1 MNKFNKILQKD
12 YKSPFSFDQESWMNG
27 FITGLNH
34 QSHSKDDNSNGK
46 NNDSETLINILFG
59 TQTGNSESV
68 AEDLSNFA
76 LSNGFKTQI
85 NALDDIEMDKLSSMK
100 NVAIITSTYGEGEM
114 PDNAQLFWN
123 ALSSNIAPKLNN
135 MNYSVLALGDT
146 GYEEFCHAGKL
157 LDTRLEQLG
166 GKRIIDRIDCDVDFE
181 DLAESWINSVVPKF
195 HPEKKLDSVK
205 KDKTD
210 DIVKSWS
217 RKNPYEAIITSNK
230 LLSGPKSNKEI
241 IHYEIDLGD
250 SGLKYEVGDSLS
262 IIPKNKQFL
271 VDEIIKRLQ
280 TSKDFIPSGH
290 ETNIENLLKF
300 KFEIFTPTK
309 RLIEYVEKIAEN
321 SKLSLILEKKDSKAL
336 ENFKWGMDVLDFMNL
351 NPKVA
356 FAVEDFLDLLKPLQ
370 HRTYSISSSIKKH
383 DNKVHLTISS
393 VRWNNEK
400 RDYNGVCSTY
410 LADDCNKEEK
420 IKIFF
425 TPNKTFRLPE
435 DKNKDIIMIGP
446 GTGIAPF
453 RAFLQEREVTNS
465 SGKNWLFFGDQTQE
479 NDFIYENELNDM
491 LNNKIL
497 TKLDLAF
504 SRDQKEKL
512 YVQHKIYENKKEFF
526 SWIKNGSIVYICGD
540 ANKMAKDVE
549 DIIIKIISEENN
561 CSLNDS
567 IEYLNKLK
575 KEKRY
580 LRDVY

>member
-1 MNKFNKILQKD
+1 MNKYNKILPKN
-12 YKSPFSFDQESWMNG
+12 YKTPFSFDQESWMEG
-27 FITGLNH
+27 FITGLKH
-34 QSHSKDDNSNGK
+34 QSNSINNNIK
-46 NNDSETLINILFG
+46 EKNDSETLINILFG

-85 NALDDIEMDKLSSMK
+85 NALDDIEMNNLSKMI

-123 ALSSNIAPKLNN
+123 ALSSNTAPQLNN

-166 GKRIIDRIDCDVDFE
+166 AKRIIKRIDCDVDFE
-181 DLAESWINSVVPKF
+181 DLAEKWINSVVPKF
-195 HPEKKLDSVK
+195 NPDKKLDAVN
-205 KDKTD
+205 KDKTES
-210 DIVKSWS
+210 IVKSWS
-217 RKNPYEAIITSNK
+217 RKNPYEAIISYNT

-241 IHYEIDLGD
+241 IHYEIDLGN

-262 IIPKNKQFL
+262 IIPRNKQLL
-271 VDEIIKRLQ
+271 VDQIIERLH

-290 ETNIENLLKF
+290 EIDIENLLKF
-300 KFEIFTPTK
+300 KFEILTPTK
-309 RLIEYVEKIAEN
+309 RLIEYVEKIAED
-321 SKLSLILEKKDSKAL
+321 SELSLILEKKDSKAL
-336 ENFKWGMDVLDFMNL
+336 DDFKWGMDVLDFMNL
-351 NPKVA
+351 NPKVD
-356 FAVEDFLDLLKPLQ
+356 FIVEKFLDLLKPLQ
-370 HRTYSISSSIKKH
+370 HRTYSISSSINKY

-393 VRWNNEK
+393 VRWKNKK

-410 LADDCNKEEK
+410 LADDYNEKEK

-425 TPNKTFRLPE
+425 TPNKSFRLPE
-435 DKNKDIIMIGP
+435 DKDKDIIMIGP

-453 RAFLQEREVTNS
+453 RAFLQEREVTKS
-465 SGKNWLFFGDQTQE
+465 SGKNWLFFGDQTRD
-479 NDFIYENELNDM
+479 NDFIYEDELKDM
-491 LNNKIL
+491 LNKNIL

-526 SWIKNGSIVYICGD
+526 SWIENGSIIYICGD
-540 ANKMAKDVE
+540 ATKMAKDVE
-549 DIIIKIISEENN
+549 DIILKIISEEKN
-561 CSLNDS
+561 CSFNDS
-567 IEYLNKLK
+567 IDYLNKLK

>member
-1 MNKFNKILQKD
+1 MNKYNKILPKN
-12 YKSPFSFDQESWMNG
+12 YKTPFSFDQESWMEG
-27 FITGLNH
+27 FITGLKY
-34 QSHSKDDNSNGK
+34 QSNSINNNIREK
-46 NNDSETLINILFG
+46 NDSETLINILFG

-85 NALDDIEMDKLSSMK
+85 NALDDIEMNILSKMK

-123 ALSSNIAPKLNN
+123 ALSSNTAPQLNN

-166 GKRIIDRIDCDVDFE
+166 AKRIIKRIDCDVDFE
-181 DLAESWINSVVPKF
+181 DLAEKWINTVVPKF
-195 HPEKKLDSVK
+195 NPDKNLDVVYKEK
-205 KDKTD
+205 TET
-210 DIVKSWS
+210 IVKSWS
-217 RKNPYEAIITSNK
+217 RKNPYEAIISYNT
-230 LLSGPKSNKEI
+230 LLSGPNSNKEI

-262 IIPKNKQFL
+262 IIPRNKQIL
-271 VDEIIKRLQ
+271 VDQIIERLH
-280 TSKDFIPSGH
+280 TSKDFIPSGQDID
-290 ETNIENLLKF
+290 IESLLKF
-300 KFEIFTPTK
+300 KFEILTPTK
-309 RLIEYVEKIAEN
+309 RLIEYVEKIAED
-321 SKLSLILEKKDSKAL
+321 SELSLILEKKDSKAL
-336 ENFKWGMDVLDFMNL
+336 DDFKWGMDVLDFMNL
-351 NPKVA
+351 NPKVD
-356 FAVEDFLDLLKPLQ
+356 FIVEKFLDLLKPLQ
-370 HRTYSISSSIKKH
+370 HRTYSISSSINKY

-393 VRWNNEK
+393 VRWKNKK

-410 LADDCNKEEK
+410 LADDCNEKEK

-425 TPNKTFRLPE
+425 TPNKSFRLPE
-435 DKNKDIIMIGP
+435 DKDKDIIMIGP

-465 SGKNWLFFGDQTQE
+465 SGKNWLFFGDQTRE
-479 NDFIYENELNDM
+479 NDFIYENELKDM
-491 LNNKIL
+491 FNKNIL

-526 SWIKNGSIVYICGD
+526 SWIENGSIIYICGD
-540 ANKMAKDVE
+540 ATKMAKDVE
-549 DIIIKIISEENN
+549 DIILKIISEENN

>member
-1 MNKFNKILQKD
+1 MNKYNKILPKN
-12 YKSPFSFDQESWMNG
+12 YKTPFSFDQESWMEG
-27 FITGLNH
+27 FITGLKH
-34 QSHSKDDNSNGK
+34 QSNSINNNIREK
-46 NNDSETLINILFG
+46 NDSETLINILFG

-85 NALDDIEMDKLSSMK
+85 NALDDIEMNNLSKMK

-123 ALSSNIAPKLNN
+123 ALSSNTAPQLNN

-166 GKRIIDRIDCDVDFE
+166 AKRIIKRIDCDVDFE
-181 DLAESWINSVVPKF
+181 DLAEKWINSVVPKF
-195 HPEKKLDSVK
+195 NPDKKLDVVN
-205 KDKTD
+205 KDKTES
-210 DIVKSWS
+210 IVKSWS
-217 RKNPYEAIITSNK
+217 RKNPYEAIISYNT
-230 LLSGPKSNKEI
+230 LLSGPNSNKEI

-262 IIPKNKQFL
+262 IIPRNKQLL
-271 VDEIIKRLQ
+271 VDQIIERLH

-290 ETNIENLLKF
+290 EIDIENLLKF
-300 KFEIFTPTK
+300 KFEILTPTK
-309 RLIEYVEKIAEN
+309 RLIEYVEKIAED
-321 SKLSLILEKKDSKAL
+321 SELSLILEKKDSKAL
-336 ENFKWGMDVLDFMNL
+336 DDFKWGMDVLDFMNL
-351 NPKVA
+351 NPKVD
-356 FAVEDFLDLLKPLQ
+356 FIVEKFLDLLKPLQ
-370 HRTYSISSSIKKH
+370 HRTYSISSSINKY

-393 VRWNNEK
+393 VRWKNKK

-410 LADDCNKEEK
+410 LADDCNENEK

-425 TPNKTFRLPE
+425 TPNKSFRLPE
-435 DKNKDIIMIGP
+435 DKDKDIIMIGP

-465 SGKNWLFFGDQTQE
+465 SGKNWLFFGDQTRE
-479 NDFIYENELNDM
+479 NDFIYENELKDM
-491 LNNKIL
+491 LNKNIL

-526 SWIKNGSIVYICGD
+526 SWIENGSIIYICGD
-540 ANKMAKDVE
+540 ATKMAKDVE
-549 DIIIKIISEENN
+549 DIILKIISEENN

>member
-1 MNKFNKILQKD
+1 MNKYNKILPKN
-12 YKSPFSFDQESWMNG
+12 YKTPFSFDQESWMEG
-27 FITGLNH
+27 FITGLKH
-34 QSHSKDDNSNGK
+34 QSNSINNNIK
-46 NNDSETLINILFG
+46 EKNDSETLINILFG

-85 NALDDIEMDKLSSMK
+85 NALDDIEMNNLSKMK

-123 ALSSNIAPKLNN
+123 ALSSNTAPQLNN

-166 GKRIIDRIDCDVDFE
+166 AKRIIKRIDCDVDFE
-181 DLAESWINSVVPKF
+181 DLAEKWINSVVPKF
-195 HPEKKLDSVK
+195 NPDKKLDVVN
-205 KDKTD
+205 KDKTES
-210 DIVKSWS
+210 IVKSWS
-217 RKNPYEAIITSNK
+217 RKNPYEAIISYNT
-230 LLSGPKSNKEI
+230 LLSGPNSNKEI

-262 IIPKNKQFL
+262 IIPRNKQLL
-271 VDEIIKRLQ
+271 VDQIIERLH

-290 ETNIENLLKF
+290 EIDIENLLKF
-300 KFEIFTPTK
+300 KFEILTPTK
-309 RLIEYVEKIAEN
+309 RLIEYVEKIAED
-321 SKLSLILEKKDSKAL
+321 SELSLILEKKDSKAL
-336 ENFKWGMDVLDFMNL
+336 DDFKWGMDVLDFMNL
-351 NPKVA
+351 NPKVD
-356 FAVEDFLDLLKPLQ
+356 FIVEKFLDLLKPLQ
-370 HRTYSISSSIKKH
+370 HRTYSISSSINKY

-393 VRWNNEK
+393 VRWKNKK

-410 LADDCNKEEK
+410 LADDCNENEK

-425 TPNKTFRLPE
+425 TPNKSFRLPE
-435 DKNKDIIMIGP
+435 DKDKDIIMIGP

-453 RAFLQEREVTNS
+453 RAFLQEREVTKS
-465 SGKNWLFFGDQTQE
+465 SGKNWLFFGDQTRD
-479 NDFIYENELNDM
+479 NDFIYEDELKDM
-491 LNNKIL
+491 LNKNIL

-526 SWIKNGSIVYICGD
+526 SWIENGSIIYICGD
-540 ANKMAKDVE
+540 ATKMAKDVE

-561 CSLNDS
+561 CSADDS
-567 IEYLNKLK
+567 VAYLNKLK

>member
-1 MNKFNKILQKD
+1 MNKYNKILPKN
-12 YKSPFSFDQESWMNG
+12 YKTPFSFDQESWMEG
-27 FITGLNH
+27 FITGLKH
-34 QSHSKDDNSNGK
+34 QSYSINNNIREK
-46 NNDSETLINILFG
+46 NDSETLINILFG

-85 NALDDIEMDKLSSMK
+85 NALDDIEMNNLSKMK

-123 ALSSNIAPKLNN
+123 ALSSNTAPQLNN

-166 GKRIIDRIDCDVDFE
+166 AKRIIKRIDCDVDFE
-181 DLAESWINSVVPKF
+181 DLAEKWINSVVPKF
-195 HPEKKLDSVK
+195 NPDKKLDVVN
-205 KDKTD
+205 KDKTES
-210 DIVKSWS
+210 IVKSWS
-217 RKNPYEAIITSNK
+217 RKNPYEAIISYNT
-230 LLSGPKSNKEI
+230 LLSGPNSNKEI

-262 IIPKNKQFL
+262 IIPRNKQLL
-271 VDEIIKRLQ
+271 VDQIIERLH

-290 ETNIENLLKF
+290 EIDIENLLKF
-300 KFEIFTPTK
+300 KFEILTPTK
-309 RLIEYVEKIAEN
+309 RLIEYVEKIAED
-321 SKLSLILEKKDSKAL
+321 SELSLILEKKDSKAL
-336 ENFKWGMDVLDFMNL
+336 DDFKWGMDVLDFMNL
-351 NPKVA
+351 NPKVD
-356 FAVEDFLDLLKPLQ
+356 FIVEKFLDLLKPLQ
-370 HRTYSISSSIKKH
+370 HRTYSISSSINKY

-393 VRWNNEK
+393 VRWKNKK

-410 LADDCNKEEK
+410 LADDYNEKDK

-425 TPNKTFRLPE
+425 TPNKSFRLPE
-435 DKNKDIIMIGP
+435 DKDKDIIMIGP

-465 SGKNWLFFGDQTQE
+465 SGKNWLFFGDQTRE
-479 NDFIYENELNDM
+479 NDFIYENELKDM
-491 LNNKIL
+491 LNKNIL

-526 SWIKNGSIVYICGD
+526 SWIENGSIIYICGD
-540 ANKMAKDVE
+540 ATKMAKDVE
-549 DIIIKIISEENN
+549 DIILKIISEENN

>member
-1 MNKFNKILQKD
+1 MNKYNKILPKN
-12 YKSPFSFDQESWMNG
+12 YKTPFSFDQESWMEG
-27 FITGLNH
+27 FITGLKH
-34 QSHSKDDNSNGK
+34 QSNSINNNIREK
-46 NNDSETLINILFG
+46 NDSETLINILFG

-85 NALDDIEMDKLSSMK
+85 NALDDIEMNNLSKMK

-123 ALSSNIAPKLNN
+123 ALSSNTAPQLNN

-166 GKRIIDRIDCDVDFE
+166 AKRIIKRIDCDVDFE
-181 DLAESWINSVVPKF
+181 DLAEKWINSVVPKF
-195 HPEKKLDSVK
+195 NPDKKLDVVN
-205 KDKTD
+205 KDKTET
-210 DIVKSWS
+210 IVKSWS
-217 RKNPYEAIITSNK
+217 RKNPYEAIISYNT
-230 LLSGPKSNKEI
+230 LLSGPNSNKEI

-262 IIPKNKQFL
+262 IIPRNKQLL
-271 VDEIIKRLQ
+271 VDQIIERLH

-290 ETNIENLLKF
+290 EIDIENLLKF
-300 KFEIFTPTK
+300 KFEILTPTK
-309 RLIEYVEKIAEN
+309 RLIEYVEKIAED
-321 SKLSLILEKKDSKAL
+321 SELSLILEKKDSKAL
-336 ENFKWGMDVLDFMNL
+336 DDFKWGMDVLDFMNL
-351 NPKVA
+351 NPKVD
-356 FAVEDFLDLLKPLQ
+356 FIVEKFLDLLKPLQ
-370 HRTYSISSSIKKH
+370 HRTYSISSSIKKY

-393 VRWNNEK
+393 VRWKNKK

-410 LADDCNKEEK
+410 LADDCNEKEK

-425 TPNKTFRLPE
+425 TPNKSFRLPE
-435 DKNKDIIMIGP
+435 DKDKDIIMIGP

-465 SGKNWLFFGDQTQE
+465 SGKNWLFFGDQTRE
-479 NDFIYENELNDM
+479 NDFIYENELKDM
-491 LNNKIL
+491 LNKNIL

-526 SWIKNGSIVYICGD
+526 SWIENGSLIYICGD
-540 ANKMAKDVE
+540 ATKMAKDVE
-549 DIIIKIISEENN
+549 DIILKIISEENN

>member
-1 MNKFNKILQKD
+1 MNKYNKILPKN
-12 YKSPFSFDQESWMNG
+12 YKTPFSFDQESWMEG
-27 FITGLNH
+27 FITGLKH
-34 QSHSKDDNSNGK
+34 QSNSINNNIK
-46 NNDSETLINILFG
+46 EKNDSETLINILFG

-85 NALDDIEMDKLSSMK
+85 NALDDIEMNNLSKMK

-123 ALSSNIAPKLNN
+123 ALSSNTAPQLNN

-166 GKRIIDRIDCDVDFE
+166 AKRIIKRIDCDVDFE
-181 DLAESWINSVVPKF
+181 DLAEKWINSVVPKF
-195 HPEKKLDSVK
+195 NPDKKLDVVN
-205 KDKTD
+205 KDKTES
-210 DIVKSWS
+210 IVKSWS
-217 RKNPYEAIITSNK
+217 RKNPYEAIISYNT
-230 LLSGPKSNKEI
+230 LLSGPNSNKEI

-262 IIPKNKQFL
+262 IIPRNKQLL
-271 VDEIIKRLQ
+271 VDQIIERLH

-290 ETNIENLLKF
+290 EIDIENLLKF
-300 KFEIFTPTK
+300 KFEILTPTK
-309 RLIEYVEKIAEN
+309 RLIEYVEKIAED
-321 SKLSLILEKKDSKAL
+321 SELSLILEKKDSKAL
-336 ENFKWGMDVLDFMNL
+336 DDFKWGMDVLDFMNL
-351 NPKVA
+351 NPKVD
-356 FAVEDFLDLLKPLQ
+356 FIVEKFLDLLKPLQ
-370 HRTYSISSSIKKH
+370 HRTYSISSSINKY

-393 VRWNNEK
+393 VRWKNKK

-410 LADDCNKEEK
+410 LADDCNENEK

-425 TPNKTFRLPE
+425 TPNKSFRLPE
-435 DKNKDIIMIGP
+435 DKDKDIIMIGP

-465 SGKNWLFFGDQTQE
+465 SGKNWLFFGDQTRD
-479 NDFIYENELNDM
+479 NDFIYEDELKDM
-491 LNNKIL
+491 LNKNIL

-526 SWIKNGSIVYICGD
+526 SWIENGSIIYICGD
-540 ANKMAKDVE
+540 ATKMAKDVE
-549 DIIIKIISEENN
+549 DIILKIISEEKN
-561 CSLNDS
+561 CSFNDS
-567 IEYLNKLK
+567 IDYLNKLK

>member
-1 MNKFNKILQKD
+1 MNKYNRFLPKN
-12 YKSPFSFDQESWMNG
+12 YKTPFSFDQESWMEG
-27 FITGLNH
+27 FITGLKH
-34 QSHSKDDNSNGK
+34 QSNSINNNIREK
-46 NNDSETLINILFG
+46 NDSETLINILFG

-85 NALDDIEMDKLSSMK
+85 NALDDIEMNNLSKMK

-123 ALSSNIAPKLNN
+123 ALSSNTAPQLNN

-166 GKRIIDRIDCDVDFE
+166 AKRIIKRIDCDVDFE
-181 DLAESWINSVVPKF
+181 DLAEKWINSVVPKF
-195 HPEKKLDSVK
+195 NPDKKLDVVN
-205 KDKTD
+205 KDKTES
-210 DIVKSWS
+210 IVKSWS
-217 RKNPYEAIITSNK
+217 RKNPYEAIISYNK
-230 LLSGPKSNKEI
+230 LLSGPNSNKEI
-241 IHYEIDLGD
+241 MHYEIDLGD

-262 IIPKNKQFL
+262 IIPRNKQLL
-271 VDEIIKRLQ
+271 VDQIIERLH

-290 ETNIENLLKF
+290 EIDIENLLKF
-300 KFEIFTPTK
+300 KFEILTPTK
-309 RLIEYVEKIAEN
+309 RLIEYIEKIAED

-336 ENFKWGMDVLDFMNL
+336 DDFKWGMDVLDFMNL
-351 NPKVA
+351 NPKVD
-356 FAVEDFLDLLKPLQ
+356 FIVEKFLDLLKPLQ
-370 HRTYSISSSIKKH
+370 HRTYSISSSINKY

-393 VRWNNEK
+393 VRWKNKK

-410 LADDCNKEEK
+410 LADDCNENEK

-425 TPNKTFRLPE
+425 TPNKSFRLPE
-435 DKNKDIIMIGP
+435 DKDKDIIMIGP

-465 SGKNWLFFGDQTQE
+465 SGKNWLFFGDQTRD
-479 NDFIYENELNDM
+479 NDFIYEDELKDM
-491 LNNKIL
+491 LNKNIL

-526 SWIKNGSIVYICGD
+526 SWIENGSIIYICGD
-540 ANKMAKDVE
+540 ATKMAKDVE
-549 DIIIKIISEENN
+549 DIILKIISEENN
-561 CSLNDS
+561 CSFNDS

>member
-1 MNKFNKILQKD
+1 MNKYNKILPKN
-12 YKSPFSFDQESWMNG
+12 YKTPFSFDQESWMEG
-27 FITGLNH
+27 FITGLKH
-34 QSHSKDDNSNGK
+34 QSNSINNNIREK
-46 NNDSETLINILFG
+46 NDSETLINILFG

-85 NALDDIEMDKLSSMK
+85 NALDDIEMNNLSKMK

-123 ALSSNIAPKLNN
+123 ALSSNTAPQLNN

-166 GKRIIDRIDCDVDFE
+166 AKRIIKRIDCDVDFE
-181 DLAESWINSVVPKF
+181 DLAEKWINSVVPKF
-195 HPEKKLDSVK
+195 NPDKKLDVVN
-205 KDKTD
+205 KDKTES
-210 DIVKSWS
+210 IVKSWS
-217 RKNPYEAIITSNK
+217 RKNPYEAIISYNT
-230 LLSGPKSNKEI
+230 LLSGPNSNKEI

-262 IIPKNKQFL
+262 IIPRNKQLL
-271 VDEIIKRLQ
+271 VDQIIERLH

-290 ETNIENLLKF
+290 EIDIENLLKF
-300 KFEIFTPTK
+300 KFEILTPTK
-309 RLIEYVEKIAEN
+309 RLIEYVEKIAED
-321 SKLSLILEKKDSKAL
+321 SELSLILEKKDSKAL
-336 ENFKWGMDVLDFMNL
+336 DDFKWGMDVLDFMNL
-351 NPKVA
+351 NPKVD
-356 FAVEDFLDLLKPLQ
+356 FIVEKFLDLLKPLQ
-370 HRTYSISSSIKKH
+370 HRTYSISSSINKY

-393 VRWNNEK
+393 VRWKNKK

-410 LADDCNKEEK
+410 LADDCNEKEK

-425 TPNKTFRLPE
+425 TPNKSFRLPE
-435 DKNKDIIMIGP
+435 DKDKDIIMIGP

-465 SGKNWLFFGDQTQE
+465 SGKNWLFFGDQTRE
-479 NDFIYENELNDM
+479 NDFLYENELKDM
-491 LNNKIL
+491 LNKKIL

-526 SWIKNGSIVYICGD
+526 SWIENGSIIYICGD
-540 ANKMAKDVE
+540 ATKMAKDVE
-549 DIIIKIISEENN
+549 DIILKIISEENN

>member
-1 MNKFNKILQKD
+1 MNKYNKILPKN
-12 YKSPFSFDQESWMNG
+12 YKTPFSFDQESWMEG
-27 FITGLNH
+27 FITGLKH
-34 QSHSKDDNSNGK
+34 QSNSINNNIREK
-46 NNDSETLINILFG
+46 NDSETLINILFG

-85 NALDDIEMDKLSSMK
+85 NALDDIEMNNLSKMK

-123 ALSSNIAPKLNN
+123 ALSSNTAPQLNN

-166 GKRIIDRIDCDVDFE
+166 AKRIIKRIDCDVDFE
-181 DLAESWINSVVPKF
+181 DLAEQWINSVVPKF
-195 HPEKKLDSVK
+195 NPDKKLDVVN
-205 KDKTD
+205 KDKTES
-210 DIVKSWS
+210 IVKSWS
-217 RKNPYEAIITSNK
+217 RKNPYEAIISYNT
-230 LLSGPKSNKEI
+230 LLSGPNSNKEI

-262 IIPKNKQFL
+262 IIPRNKQHL
-271 VDEIIKRLQ
+271 VDQIIERLH

-290 ETNIENLLKF
+290 EIDIENLLKF
-300 KFEIFTPTK
+300 KFEILTPTK
-309 RLIEYVEKIAEN
+309 RLIEYVEKIAED
-321 SKLSLILEKKDSKAL
+321 SELSVILEKKDSKAL
-336 ENFKWGMDVLDFMNL
+336 DHFKWGMDVLDFMNL
-351 NPKVA
+351 NPKVD
-356 FAVEDFLDLLKPLQ
+356 FIVEKFLDLLKPLQ
-370 HRTYSISSSIKKH
+370 HRTYSISSSINKY

-393 VRWNNEK
+393 VRWKNKK

-410 LADDCNKEEK
+410 LADDCNEKEK

-425 TPNKTFRLPE
+425 TPNKSFRLPE
-435 DKNKDIIMIGP
+435 DKDKDIIMIGP

-465 SGKNWLFFGDQTQE
+465 SGKNWLFFGDQTRE
-479 NDFIYENELNDM
+479 NDFIYENELKDM
-491 LNNKIL
+491 LNKNIL

-526 SWIKNGSIVYICGD
+526 SWIENGSIIYICGD
-540 ANKMAKDVE
+540 ATKMAKDVE
-549 DIIIKIISEENN
+549 DIILKIISEENN
-561 CSLNDS
+561 CSLNNS

>member
-1 MNKFNKILQKD
+1 MNKYNKILPKN
-12 YKSPFSFDQESWMNG
+12 YKTPFSFDQESWMEG
-27 FITGLNH
+27 FITGLKH
-34 QSHSKDDNSNGK
+34 QSTSINNNIREK
-46 NNDSETLINILFG
+46 NDSETLINILFG

-85 NALDDIEMDKLSSMK
+85 NALDDIEMNNLSKMK
-100 NVAIITSTYGEGEM
+100 NVAIITSTYGQGEM

-123 ALSSNIAPKLNN
+123 ALSSNTAPQLNN

-166 GKRIIDRIDCDVDFE
+166 AKRIIKRIDCDVDFE
-181 DLAESWINSVVPKF
+181 DLAEQWINSVVPKF
-195 HPEKKLDSVK
+195 NPDKKLDVVN
-205 KDKTD
+205 KDKTES
-210 DIVKSWS
+210 IVKSWS
-217 RKNPYEAIITSNK
+217 RKNPYEAIISYNT
-230 LLSGPKSNKEI
+230 LLSGPNSNKEI

-262 IIPKNKQFL
+262 IIPRNKQLL
-271 VDEIIKRLQ
+271 VDQIIERLH

-290 ETNIENLLKF
+290 EIDIENLLKF
-300 KFEIFTPTK
+300 KFEILTPTK
-309 RLIEYVEKIAEN
+309 RLIEYVEKIAEVGE
-321 SKLSLILEKKDSKAL
+321 LSLILEKKDSKAL
-336 ENFKWGMDVLDFMNL
+336 DDFKWGMDVLDFMNL
-351 NPKVA
+351 NPKVD
-356 FAVEDFLDLLKPLQ
+356 FIVEKFLDLLKPLQ
-370 HRTYSISSSIKKH
+370 HRTYSISSSINKY

-393 VRWNNEK
+393 VRWKNKK

-410 LADDCNKEEK
+410 LADDCNEKEK

-425 TPNKTFRLPE
+425 TPNKSFRLPE
-435 DKNKDIIMIGP
+435 DKDKDIIMIGP

-465 SGKNWLFFGDQTQE
+465 SGKNWLFFGDQTRE
-479 NDFIYENELNDM
+479 NDFIYENELKDM
-491 LNNKIL
+491 LNKNIL

-526 SWIKNGSIVYICGD
+526 SWIENGSIIYICGD
-540 ANKMAKDVE
+540 ATKMAKDVE
-549 DIIIKIISEENN
+549 DIILKIISEENN

>member
-1 MNKFNKILQKD
+1 MNKYNKILPKN
-12 YKSPFSFDQESWMNG
+12 YKTPFSFDQESWMEG
-27 FITGLNH
+27 FITGLKH
-34 QSHSKDDNSNGK
+34 QSNSINNNIREK
-46 NNDSETLINILFG
+46 NDSETLINILFG

-85 NALDDIEMDKLSSMK
+85 NALDDIEMNNLSKMK

-123 ALSSNIAPKLNN
+123 ALSSNTAPQLNN

-166 GKRIIDRIDCDVDFE
+166 AKRIIKRIDCDVDFE
-181 DLAESWINSVVPKF
+181 DLAEKWINSVVPKF
-195 HPEKKLDSVK
+195 NPEKKLDVVN
-205 KDKTD
+205 KDKTES
-210 DIVKSWS
+210 IVKSWS
-217 RKNPYEAIITSNK
+217 RKNPYEAIISYNT
-230 LLSGPKSNKEI
+230 LLSGPNSNKEI

-262 IIPKNKQFL
+262 IIPRNKQLL
-271 VDEIIKRLQ
+271 VDQIIERLH

-290 ETNIENLLKF
+290 EIDIENLLKF
-300 KFEIFTPTK
+300 KFEILTPTK
-309 RLIEYVEKIAEN
+309 RLIEYVEKIAED
-321 SKLSLILEKKDSKAL
+321 SELSLILEKKDSKAL
-336 ENFKWGMDVLDFMNL
+336 DDFKWGMDVLDFMNL
-351 NPKVA
+351 NPKVD
-356 FAVEDFLDLLKPLQ
+356 FIVEKFLDLLKPLQ
-370 HRTYSISSSIKKH
+370 HRTYSISSSINKY

-393 VRWNNEK
+393 VRWKNKK

-410 LADDCNKEEK
+410 LADDCNENEK

-425 TPNKTFRLPE
+425 TPNKSFRLPE
-435 DKNKDIIMIGP
+435 DKDKDIIMIGP

-465 SGKNWLFFGDQTQE
+465 SGKNWLFFGDQTRD
-479 NDFIYENELNDM
+479 NDFIYEDELKDM
-491 LNNKIL
+491 LNKNIL

-526 SWIKNGSIVYICGD
+526 SWIENGSIIYICGD
-540 ANKMAKDVE
+540 ATKMAKDVE
-549 DIIIKIISEENN
+549 DIILKIISEEKN
-561 CSLNDS
+561 CSFNDS
-567 IEYLNKLK
+567 IDYLNKLK

>member
-1 MNKFNKILQKD
+1 MNKYNKILPKN
-12 YKSPFSFDQESWMNG
+12 YKTPFSFDQESWMEG
-27 FITGLNH
+27 FITGLKH
-34 QSHSKDDNSNGK
+34 QSNSINNNIREK
-46 NNDSETLINILFG
+46 NDSETLINILFG

-85 NALDDIEMDKLSSMK
+85 NALDDIEMNNLSKMI

-123 ALSSNIAPKLNN
+123 ALSSNTAPQLNN

-166 GKRIIDRIDCDVDFE
+166 AKRIIKRIDCDVDFE
-181 DLAESWINSVVPKF
+181 DLAEKWINSVVQKF
-195 HPEKKLDSVK
+195 NPDKKIDAVN
-205 KDKTD
+205 KDKTES
-210 DIVKSWS
+210 IVKSWS
-217 RKNPYEAIITSNK
+217 RKNPYEAIISYNT
-230 LLSGPKSNKEI
+230 LLSGPNSNKEI

-262 IIPKNKQFL
+262 IIPRNKQLL
-271 VDEIIKRLQ
+271 VDQIIERLH

-290 ETNIENLLKF
+290 EIDIENLLKF
-300 KFEIFTPTK
+300 KFEILTPTK
-309 RLIEYVEKIAEN
+309 RLIEYVEKIAED
-321 SKLSLILEKKDSKAL
+321 SELSLILEKKDSKAL
-336 ENFKWGMDVLDFMNL
+336 DDFKWGMDVLDFMNL
-351 NPKVA
+351 NPKVD
-356 FAVEDFLDLLKPLQ
+356 FIVEKFLDLLKPLQ
-370 HRTYSISSSIKKH
+370 HRTYSISSSINKY

-393 VRWNNEK
+393 VRWKNKK

-410 LADDCNKEEK
+410 LADDCNENEK

-425 TPNKTFRLPE
+425 TPNKSFRLPE
-435 DKNKDIIMIGP
+435 DKDKDIIMIGP

-453 RAFLQEREVTNS
+453 RAFLQEREVTKS
-465 SGKNWLFFGDQTQE
+465 SGKNWLFFGDQTRD
-479 NDFIYENELNDM
+479 NDFIYEDELKDM
-491 LNNKIL
+491 LNKNIL

-526 SWIKNGSIVYICGD
+526 SWIENGSIIYICGD
-540 ANKMAKDVE
+540 ATKMAKDVE
-549 DIIIKIISEENN
+549 DIILKIISEEKN
-561 CSLNDS
+561 CSFNDS
-567 IEYLNKLK
+567 IDYLNKLK

>member
-1 MNKFNKILQKD
+1 MNKYNKILPKN
-12 YKSPFSFDQESWMNG
+12 YKTPFSFDQESWMEG
-27 FITGLNH
+27 FITGLKH
-34 QSHSKDDNSNGK
+34 QSNSINNNIREK
-46 NNDSETLINILFG
+46 NDSETLINILFG

-85 NALDDIEMDKLSSMK
+85 NALDDIEMNNLSKMK

-123 ALSSNIAPKLNN
+123 ALSSNTAPQLNN

-166 GKRIIDRIDCDVDFE
+166 AKRIIKRIDCDVDFE
-181 DLAESWINSVVPKF
+181 DLAEKWINSVVPKF
-195 HPEKKLDSVK
+195 NPDKKLDVVN
-205 KDKTD
+205 KDKTES
-210 DIVKSWS
+210 IVKSWS
-217 RKNPYEAIITSNK
+217 RKNPYEAIISYNK

-262 IIPKNKQFL
+262 IIPRNKQLL
-271 VDEIIKRLQ
+271 VDQIIERLH

-290 ETNIENLLKF
+290 EIDIENLLKF
-300 KFEIFTPTK
+300 KFEILTPTK
-309 RLIEYVEKIAEN
+309 RLIEYVEKIAED
-321 SKLSLILEKKDSKAL
+321 SELSLILEKKDSKAL
-336 ENFKWGMDVLDFMNL
+336 DDFKWGMDVLDFMNL
-351 NPKVA
+351 NPKVD
-356 FAVEDFLDLLKPLQ
+356 FIVEKFLDLLKPLQ
-370 HRTYSISSSIKKH
+370 HRTYSISSSINKF

-393 VRWNNEK
+393 VRWKNKK

-410 LADDCNKEEK
+410 LADDCNENEK

-425 TPNKTFRLPE
+425 TPNKSFRLPE
-435 DKNKDIIMIGP
+435 DKDKDIIMIGP

-453 RAFLQEREVTNS
+453 RAFLQEREVTKS
-465 SGKNWLFFGDQTQE
+465 SGKNWLFFGDQTRD
-479 NDFIYENELNDM
+479 NDFIYEDELKDM
-491 LNNKIL
+491 LNKNIL

-526 SWIKNGSIVYICGD
+526 SWIENDSIIYICGD
-540 ANKMAKDVE
+540 ATKMAKDVE
-549 DIIIKIISEENN
+549 DIILKIISEEKN
-561 CSLNDS
+561 CSFNDS
-567 IEYLNKLK
+567 IDYLNKLK

>member
-1 MNKFNKILQKD
+1 MNKYNKILPKN
-12 YKSPFSFDQESWMNG
+12 YKTPFSFDQESWMEG
-27 FITGLNH
+27 FITGLKH
-34 QSHSKDDNSNGK
+34 QSNSINNNIREK
-46 NNDSETLINILFG
+46 NDSETLINILFG

-85 NALDDIEMDKLSSMK
+85 NALDDIEMNNLSKMK

-123 ALSSNIAPKLNN
+123 ALSSNTAPQLNN

-166 GKRIIDRIDCDVDFE
+166 AKRIIKRIDCDVDFE
-181 DLAESWINSVVPKF
+181 DLAEQWINSVVPKF
-195 HPEKKLDSVK
+195 NPDKKLDVVN
-205 KDKTD
+205 KDKTES
-210 DIVKSWS
+210 IVKSWS
-217 RKNPYEAIITSNK
+217 RKNPYEAIISYNK
-230 LLSGPKSNKEI
+230 LLSGPNSNKEI
-241 IHYEIDLGD
+241 MHYEIDLGD

-262 IIPKNKQFL
+262 IIPRNKQLL
-271 VDEIIKRLQ
+271 VDQIIERLH

-290 ETNIENLLKF
+290 EIDIENLLKF
-300 KFEIFTPTK
+300 KFEILTPTK
-309 RLIEYVEKIAEN
+309 RLIEYIEKIAED

-336 ENFKWGMDVLDFMNL
+336 DDFKWGMDVLDFMNL
-351 NPKVA
+351 NPKVDII
-356 FAVEDFLDLLKPLQ
+356 VEKFLDLLKPLQ
-370 HRTYSISSSIKKH
+370 HRTYSISSSINKY

-393 VRWNNEK
+393 VRWKNKK

-410 LADDCNKEEK
+410 LADDCNEKEK

-425 TPNKTFRLPE
+425 TPNKSFRLPE
-435 DKNKDIIMIGP
+435 DKDKDIIMIGP

-465 SGKNWLFFGDQTQE
+465 SGKNWLFFGDQTRE
-479 NDFIYENELNDM
+479 NDFIYENELKDM
-491 LNNKIL
+491 LNKNIL

-526 SWIKNGSIVYICGD
+526 SWIENGSLIYICGD
-540 ANKMAKDVE
+540 ATKMAKDVE
-549 DIIIKIISEENN
+549 DIILKIISEENN

>member
-1 MNKFNKILQKD
+1 MNKYNKILPKN
-12 YKSPFSFDQESWMNG
+12 YKTPFSFDQESWMEG
-27 FITGLNH
+27 FITGLKH
-34 QSHSKDDNSNGK
+34 QSNSINNNIK
-46 NNDSETLINILFG
+46 EKNDSETLINILFG

-85 NALDDIEMDKLSSMK
+85 NALDDIEMNNLSKMK

-123 ALSSNIAPKLNN
+123 ALSSNTAPQLNN

-166 GKRIIDRIDCDVDFE
+166 AKRIIKRIDCDVDFE
-181 DLAESWINSVVPKF
+181 DLAEKWINSVVPKF
-195 HPEKKLDSVK
+195 NPEKKLDVVN
-205 KDKTD
+205 KDKTES
-210 DIVKSWS
+210 IVKSWS
-217 RKNPYEAIITSNK
+217 RKNPYEAIISYNT

-262 IIPKNKQFL
+262 IIPRNKQLL
-271 VDEIIKRLQ
+271 VDQIIERLH

-290 ETNIENLLKF
+290 EIDIENLLKF
-300 KFEIFTPTK
+300 KFEILTPTK
-309 RLIEYVEKIAEN
+309 RLIEYVEKIAED
-321 SKLSLILEKKDSKAL
+321 SELSLILEKKDSKAL
-336 ENFKWGMDVLDFMNL
+336 DDFKWGMDVLDFMNL
-351 NPKVA
+351 NPKVDII
-356 FAVEDFLDLLKPLQ
+356 VEKFLDLLKPLQ
-370 HRTYSISSSIKKH
+370 HRTYSISSSINKY

-393 VRWNNEK
+393 VRWKNKK

-410 LADDCNKEEK
+410 LADDCNENEK

-425 TPNKTFRLPE
+425 TPNKSFRLPE
-435 DKNKDIIMIGP
+435 DKDKDIIMIGP

-453 RAFLQEREVTNS
+453 RAFLQEREVTKS
-465 SGKNWLFFGDQTQE
+465 SGKNWLFFGDQTRD
-479 NDFIYENELNDM
+479 NDFIYEDELKDM
-491 LNNKIL
+491 LNKNIL

-526 SWIKNGSIVYICGD
+526 SWIENGSIIYICGD
-540 ANKMAKDVE
+540 ATKMAKDVE
-549 DIIIKIISEENN
+549 DIILKIISEEKN
-561 CSLNDS
+561 CSFNDS
-567 IEYLNKLK
+567 IDYLNKLK

>member
-1 MNKFNKILQKD
+1 MNKYNKILPKN
-12 YKSPFSFDQESWMNG
+12 YKTPFSFDQESWMEG
-27 FITGLNH
+27 FITGLKH
-34 QSHSKDDNSNGK
+34 QSNSINNNIK
-46 NNDSETLINILFG
+46 EKNDSETLINILFG

-85 NALDDIEMDKLSSMK
+85 NALDDIEMNNLSKMK

-123 ALSSNIAPKLNN
+123 ALSSNTAPQLNN

-166 GKRIIDRIDCDVDFE
+166 AKRIIKRIDCDVDFE
-181 DLAESWINSVVPKF
+181 DLAEKWINSVVPKF
-195 HPEKKLDSVK
+195 NPEKKLDVVN
-205 KDKTD
+205 KDKTES
-210 DIVKSWS
+210 IVKSWS
-217 RKNPYEAIITSNK
+217 RKNPYEAIISYNT
-230 LLSGPKSNKEI
+230 LLSGPNSNKEI

-262 IIPKNKQFL
+262 IIPRNKQLL
-271 VDEIIKRLQ
+271 VDQIIERLH

-290 ETNIENLLKF
+290 EIDIENLLKF
-300 KFEIFTPTK
+300 KFEILTPTK
-309 RLIEYVEKIAEN
+309 RLIEYVEKIAED
-321 SKLSLILEKKDSKAL
+321 SELSLILEKKDSKAL
-336 ENFKWGMDVLDFMNL
+336 DDFKWGMDVLDFMNL
-351 NPKVA
+351 NPKVD
-356 FAVEDFLDLLKPLQ
+356 FIVEKFLDLLKPLQ
-370 HRTYSISSSIKKH
+370 HRTYSISSSINKY

-393 VRWNNEK
+393 VRWKNKK

-410 LADDCNKEEK
+410 LADDCNENEK

-425 TPNKTFRLPE
+425 TPNKSFRLPE
-435 DKNKDIIMIGP
+435 DKDKDIIMIGP

-453 RAFLQEREVTNS
+453 RAFLQEREVTKS
-465 SGKNWLFFGDQTQE
+465 SGKNWLFFGDQTRD
-479 NDFIYENELNDM
+479 NDFIYEDELKDM
-491 LNNKIL
+491 LNKNIL

-526 SWIKNGSIVYICGD
+526 SWIENGSIIYICGD
-540 ANKMAKDVE
+540 ATKMAKDVE
-549 DIIIKIISEENN
+549 DIILKIISEEKN
-561 CSLNDS
+561 CSFNDS
-567 IEYLNKLK
+567 IDYLNKLK

>member
-1 MNKFNKILQKD
+1 MNKYNKILPKN
-12 YKSPFSFDQESWMNG
+12 YKTPFSFDQESWMEG
-27 FITGLNH
+27 FITGLKH
-34 QSHSKDDNSNGK
+34 QSNSINNNIREK
-46 NNDSETLINILFG
+46 NDSETLINILFG

-85 NALDDIEMDKLSSMK
+85 NALDDIEMNNLSKMK

-123 ALSSNIAPKLNN
+123 ALSSNTAPQLNN

-166 GKRIIDRIDCDVDFE
+166 AKRIIKRIDCDVDFE
-181 DLAESWINSVVPKF
+181 DLAEKWINSVVPKF
-195 HPEKKLDSVK
+195 NPDKKLDVVN
-205 KDKTD
+205 KDKTES
-210 DIVKSWS
+210 IVKSWS
-217 RKNPYEAIITSNK
+217 RKNPYEAIISYNT
-230 LLSGPKSNKEI
+230 LLSGPNSNKEI

-262 IIPKNKQFL
+262 IIPRNKQLL
-271 VDEIIKRLQ
+271 VDQIIERLH

-290 ETNIENLLKF
+290 EIDIENLLKF
-300 KFEIFTPTK
+300 KFEILTPTK
-309 RLIEYVEKIAEN
+309 RLIEYVEKIAED
-321 SKLSLILEKKDSKAL
+321 SELSLILEKKDSKAL
-336 ENFKWGMDVLDFMNL
+336 DDFKWGMDVLDFMNL
-351 NPKVA
+351 NPK
-356 FAVEDFLDLLKPLQ
+356 FDFIVENFLDLLKPLQ
-370 HRTYSISSSIKKH
+370 HRTYSISSSINKY

-393 VRWNNEK
+393 VRWKNKK

-410 LADDCNKEEK
+410 LADDCNEKEK

-425 TPNKTFRLPE
+425 TPNKSFRLPE
-435 DKNKDIIMIGP
+435 DKDKDIIMIGP

-465 SGKNWLFFGDQTQE
+465 SGKNWLFFGDQTRD
-479 NDFIYENELNDM
+479 NDFIYEDELKDM
-491 LNNKIL
+491 LNKNIL

-526 SWIKNGSIVYICGD
+526 SWIENDSIIYICGD
-540 ANKMAKDVE
+540 ATKMAKDVE
-549 DIIIKIISEENN
+549 DIILKIISEEKN
-561 CSLNDS
+561 CSFNDS
-567 IEYLNKLK
+567 IDYLNKLK

>member
-1 MNKFNKILQKD
+1 MNKYNKILPKN
-12 YKSPFSFDQESWMNG
+12 YKTPFSFDQESWMEG
-27 FITGLNH
+27 FITGLKH
-34 QSHSKDDNSNGK
+34 QSNSINNNIREK
-46 NNDSETLINILFG
+46 NDSETLINILFG

-85 NALDDIEMDKLSSMK
+85 NALDDIEMNNLSKMK

-123 ALSSNIAPKLNN
+123 ALSSNTAPQLNN

-166 GKRIIDRIDCDVDFE
+166 AKRIIKRIDCDVDFE
-181 DLAESWINSVVPKF
+181 DLAEKWINSVVPKF
-195 HPEKKLDSVK
+195 NPDKKLDVVN
-205 KDKTD
+205 KDKTES
-210 DIVKSWS
+210 IVKSWS
-217 RKNPYEAIITSNK
+217 RKNPYEAIISYNT
-230 LLSGPKSNKEI
+230 LLSGPNSNKEI

-262 IIPKNKQFL
+262 IIPRNKQLL
-271 VDEIIKRLQ
+271 VDQIIERLH

-290 ETNIENLLKF
+290 EIDIENLLKF
-300 KFEIFTPTK
+300 KFEILTPTK
-309 RLIEYVEKIAEN
+309 RLIEYVEKIAED
-321 SKLSLILEKKDSKAL
+321 SELSLILEKKDSKAL
-336 ENFKWGMDVLDFMNL
+336 DDFKWGMDVLDFMNL
-351 NPKVA
+351 NPKVD
-356 FAVEDFLDLLKPLQ
+356 FIVEKFLDLLKPLQ
-370 HRTYSISSSIKKH
+370 HRTYSISSSINKY

-393 VRWNNEK
+393 VRWKNKK

-410 LADDCNKEEK
+410 LADDCNENEK

-425 TPNKTFRLPE
+425 TPNKSFRLPE
-435 DKNKDIIMIGP
+435 DKDKDIIMIGP

-465 SGKNWLFFGDQTQE
+465 SGKNWLFFGDQTRE
-479 NDFIYENELNDM
+479 NDFIYEDELKDM
-491 LNNKIL
+491 LNKNIL

-526 SWIKNGSIVYICGD
+526 SWIENGSIIYICGD
-540 ANKMAKDVE
+540 ATKMAKDVE
-549 DIIIKIISEENN
+549 DIILKIISEEKN
-561 CSLNDS
+561 CSFNDS
-567 IEYLNKLK
+567 IDYLNKLK

>member
-1 MNKFNKILQKD
+1 MNKYNKILPKN
-12 YKSPFSFDQESWMNG
+12 YKTPFSFDQESWMEG
-27 FITGLNH
+27 FITGLKH
-34 QSHSKDDNSNGK
+34 QSNSINNNIREK
-46 NNDSETLINILFG
+46 NDSETLINILFG

-85 NALDDIEMDKLSSMK
+85 NALDDIEMNNLSKMK

-123 ALSSNIAPKLNN
+123 ALSSNTAPQLNN

-166 GKRIIDRIDCDVDFE
+166 AKRIIKRIDCDVDFE
-181 DLAESWINSVVPKF
+181 DLAEKWINSVVPKF
-195 HPEKKLDSVK
+195 NPDKKLDAVN
-205 KDKTD
+205 KDKTES
-210 DIVKSWS
+210 IVKSWS
-217 RKNPYEAIITSNK
+217 RKNPYEAIISYNT
-230 LLSGPKSNKEI
+230 LLSGPNSNKEI

-262 IIPKNKQFL
+262 IIPRNKQIL
-271 VDEIIKRLQ
+271 VDQIIERLH
-280 TSKDFIPSGH
+280 TSKDFIPSGQ
-290 ETNIENLLKF
+290 EIDIESLLKF
-300 KFEIFTPTK
+300 KFEILTPTK
-309 RLIEYVEKIAEN
+309 RLIEYVEKIAED
-321 SKLSLILEKKDSKAL
+321 SELSLILEKKDSKAL
-336 ENFKWGMDVLDFMNL
+336 DDFKWGMDVLDFMNL
-351 NPKVA
+351 NPKVD
-356 FAVEDFLDLLKPLQ
+356 FIVEKFLDLLKPLQ
-370 HRTYSISSSIKKH
+370 HRTYSISSSINKY

-393 VRWNNEK
+393 VRWKNKK

-410 LADDCNKEEK
+410 LADDCNEKEK

-425 TPNKTFRLPE
+425 TPNKSFRLPE
-435 DKNKDIIMIGP
+435 DKDKDIIMIGP

-465 SGKNWLFFGDQTQE
+465 SGKNWLFFGDQTRK
-479 NDFIYENELNDM
+479 NDFIYENELKDM
-491 LNNKIL
+491 LDKNIL

-504 SRDQKEKL
+504 SRDQEEKL

-526 SWIKNGSIVYICGD
+526 SWIENGSIIYICGD
-540 ANKMAKDVE
+540 ATKMAKDVE
-549 DIIIKIISEENN
+549 DIILKIISEENN

>member
-1 MNKFNKILQKD
+1 MNKYNKILPKN
-12 YKSPFSFDQESWMNG
+12 YKTPFSFDQESWMEG
-27 FITGLNH
+27 FITGLKH
-34 QSHSKDDNSNGK
+34 QSNSINNNIK
-46 NNDSETLINILFG
+46 EKNDSETLINILFG

-85 NALDDIEMDKLSSMK
+85 NALDDIEMNNLSKMI

-123 ALSSNIAPKLNN
+123 ALSSNTAPQLNN

-166 GKRIIDRIDCDVDFE
+166 AKRIIKRIDCDVDFE
-181 DLAESWINSVVPKF
+181 DLAEKWINSVVQKF
-195 HPEKKLDSVK
+195 NPDKKIDAVN
-205 KDKTD
+205 KDKTES
-210 DIVKSWS
+210 IVKSWS
-217 RKNPYEAIITSNK
+217 RKNPYEAIISYNT
-230 LLSGPKSNKEI
+230 LLSGPNSNKEI

-262 IIPKNKQFL
+262 IIPRNKQLL
-271 VDEIIKRLQ
+271 VDQIIERLH

-290 ETNIENLLKF
+290 EIDIENLLKF
-300 KFEIFTPTK
+300 KFEILTPTK
-309 RLIEYVEKIAEN
+309 RLIEYVEKIAED
-321 SKLSLILEKKDSKAL
+321 SELSLILEKKDTKAL
-336 ENFKWGMDVLDFMNL
+336 DDFKWGMDVLDFMNL
-351 NPKVA
+351 NPKVD
-356 FAVEDFLDLLKPLQ
+356 FIVEKFLDLLKPLQ
-370 HRTYSISSSIKKH
+370 HRTYSISSSINKY

-393 VRWNNEK
+393 VRWKNKK

-410 LADDCNKEEK
+410 LADDCNENEK

-425 TPNKTFRLPE
+425 TPNKSFRLPE
-435 DKNKDIIMIGP
+435 DKDKDIIMIGP

-453 RAFLQEREVTNS
+453 RAFLQEREVTKS
-465 SGKNWLFFGDQTQE
+465 SGKNWLFFGDQTRD
-479 NDFIYENELNDM
+479 NDFIYEDELKDM
-491 LNNKIL
+491 LNKNIL

-526 SWIKNGSIVYICGD
+526 SWIENGSIIYICGD
-540 ANKMAKDVE
+540 ATKMAKDVE
-549 DIIIKIISEENN
+549 DIILKIISEEKN
-561 CSLNDS
+561 CSFNDS
-567 IEYLNKLK
+567 IDYLNKLK

>member
-1 MNKFNKILQKD
+1 MNKYNKILPKN
-12 YKSPFSFDQESWMNG
+12 YKTPFSFDQESWMEG
-27 FITGLNH
+27 FITGLKH
-34 QSHSKDDNSNGK
+34 QSNSINNNIREK
-46 NNDSETLINILFG
+46 NDSETLINILFG

-85 NALDDIEMDKLSSMK
+85 NALDDIEMNNLSKMK

-123 ALSSNIAPKLNN
+123 ALSSNTAPQLNN

-166 GKRIIDRIDCDVDFE
+166 AKRITKRIDCDVDFE
-181 DLAESWINSVVPKF
+181 DLAEKWINSVVPKF
-195 HPEKKLDSVK
+195 NPDKKLDVVN
-205 KDKTD
+205 KDKTES
-210 DIVKSWS
+210 IVKSWS
-217 RKNPYEAIITSNK
+217 RKNPYEAIISYNT
-230 LLSGPKSNKEI
+230 LLSGPNSNKEI

-262 IIPKNKQFL
+262 IIPRNKQLL
-271 VDEIIKRLQ
+271 VDQIIERLH

-290 ETNIENLLKF
+290 EIDIENLLKF
-300 KFEIFTPTK
+300 KFEILTPTK
-309 RLIEYVEKIAEN
+309 RLIEYVEKIAED
-321 SKLSLILEKKDSKAL
+321 SELSLILEKKDSKAL
-336 ENFKWGMDVLDFMNL
+336 DDFKWGMDVLDFMNL
-351 NPKVA
+351 NPKVD
-356 FAVEDFLDLLKPLQ
+356 FIVEKFLDLLKPLQ
-370 HRTYSISSSIKKH
+370 HRTYSISSSINKY

-393 VRWNNEK
+393 VRWKNKK

-410 LADDCNKEEK
+410 LADDCNEKEK

-425 TPNKTFRLPE
+425 TPNKSFRLPE
-435 DKNKDIIMIGP
+435 DKDKDIIMIGP

-465 SGKNWLFFGDQTQE
+465 SGKNWLFFGDQTRE
-479 NDFIYENELNDM
+479 NDFIYENELKDM
-491 LNNKIL
+491 LNKNIL

-526 SWIKNGSIVYICGD
+526 SWIENGSIIYICGD
-540 ANKMAKDVE
+540 ATKMAKDVE
-549 DIIIKIISEENN
+549 DIILKIISEENN
-561 CSLNDS
+561 CSHNNS

>member
-1 MNKFNKILQKD
+1 MNKYNKILPKN
-12 YKSPFSFDQESWMNG
+12 YKTPFSFDQESWMEG
-27 FITGLNH
+27 FITGLKH
-34 QSHSKDDNSNGK
+34 QSNSINNNIREK
-46 NNDSETLINILFG
+46 NDSETLINILFG

-85 NALDDIEMDKLSSMK
+85 NALDDIEMNNLSKMK

-123 ALSSNIAPKLNN
+123 ALSSKTAPQLNN

-166 GKRIIDRIDCDVDFE
+166 AKRITKRIDCDVDFE
-181 DLAESWINSVVPKF
+181 DLAEKWINSVVPKF
-195 HPEKKLDSVK
+195 NPDKKLDVVN
-205 KDKTD
+205 KDKTES
-210 DIVKSWS
+210 IVKSWS
-217 RKNPYEAIITSNK
+217 RKNPYEAIISYNT
-230 LLSGPKSNKEI
+230 LLSGPNSNKEI

-262 IIPKNKQFL
+262 IIPRNKQHL
-271 VDEIIKRLQ
+271 VDQIIERLH

-290 ETNIENLLKF
+290 EIDIENLLKF
-300 KFEIFTPTK
+300 KFEILTPTK
-309 RLIEYVEKIAEN
+309 RLIEYVEKIAED
-321 SKLSLILEKKDSKAL
+321 SELSLILEKKDSKAL
-336 ENFKWGMDVLDFMNL
+336 DDFKWGMDVLDFMNL
-351 NPKVA
+351 NPKVD
-356 FAVEDFLDLLKPLQ
+356 FIVEKFLDLLKPLQ
-370 HRTYSISSSIKKH
+370 HRTYSISSSINKY

-393 VRWNNEK
+393 VRWKNKK

-410 LADDCNKEEK
+410 LADDYNEKEK

-425 TPNKTFRLPE
+425 TPNKSFRLPE
-435 DKNKDIIMIGP
+435 DKDKDIIMIGP

-465 SGKNWLFFGDQTQE
+465 SGKNWLFFGDQTRE
-479 NDFIYENELNDM
+479 NDFIYENELKDM
-491 LNNKIL
+491 LNKNIL

-526 SWIKNGSIVYICGD
+526 SWIENGSIIYICGD
-540 ANKMAKDVE
+540 ATKMAKDVE
-549 DIIIKIISEENN
+549 DIILKIISEENN
-561 CSLNDS
+561 CSLNNS

>member
-1 MNKFNKILQKD
+1 MNKYNKILPKN
-12 YKSPFSFDQESWMNG
+12 YKTPFSFDQESWMEG
-27 FITGLNH
+27 FITGLKH
-34 QSHSKDDNSNGK
+34 QSNSINNNIREK
-46 NNDSETLINILFG
+46 NDSETLINILFG

-85 NALDDIEMDKLSSMK
+85 NALDDIEMNNLSKMK

-123 ALSSNIAPKLNN
+123 ALSSNTAPQLNN

-166 GKRIIDRIDCDVDFE
+166 AKRIIKRIDCDVDFE
-181 DLAESWINSVVPKF
+181 DLAEQWINSLVSKF
-195 HPEKKLDSVK
+195 NPDKKLDVVN
-205 KDKTD
+205 KDKTES
-210 DIVKSWS
+210 IVKSWS
-217 RKNPYEAIITSNK
+217 RKNPYEAIISYNT
-230 LLSGPKSNKEI
+230 LLSGPNSNKEI

-262 IIPKNKQFL
+262 IIPRNKQLL
-271 VDEIIKRLQ
+271 VDQIIERLH

-290 ETNIENLLKF
+290 EIDIENLLKF
-300 KFEIFTPTK
+300 KFEILTPTK
-309 RLIEYVEKIAEN
+309 RLIEYVEKIAEH
-321 SKLSLILEKKDSKAL
+321 SELSLILEKKDSKAL
-336 ENFKWGMDVLDFMNL
+336 DDFKWGMDVLDFMNL
-351 NPKVA
+351 NPKVD
-356 FAVEDFLDLLKPLQ
+356 FIVEKFLDLLKPLQ
-370 HRTYSISSSIKKH
+370 HRTYSISSSINKY

-393 VRWNNEK
+393 VRWKNKK

-410 LADDCNKEEK
+410 LADDCNEKEK

-425 TPNKTFRLPE
+425 TPNKSFRLPE
-435 DKNKDIIMIGP
+435 DKDKDIIMIGP

-465 SGKNWLFFGDQTQE
+465 SGKNWLFFGDQTRE
-479 NDFIYENELNDM
+479 NDFIYENELKDM
-491 LNNKIL
+491 LNKNIL

-526 SWIKNGSIVYICGD
+526 SWIENGSIIYICGD
-540 ANKMAKDVE
+540 ATKMAKDVE
-549 DIIIKIISEENN
+549 DIILKIISEENN

>member
-1 MNKFNKILQKD
+1 MNKYNKILPKN
-12 YKSPFSFDQESWMNG
+12 YKTPFSFDQESWMEG
-27 FITGLNH
+27 FITGLKH
-34 QSHSKDDNSNGK
+34 QSNSINNNIREK
-46 NNDSETLINILFG
+46 NDSETLINILFG

-85 NALDDIEMDKLSSMK
+85 NALDDIEMNNLSKMK

-123 ALSSNIAPKLNN
+123 ALSSNTAPQLNN

-166 GKRIIDRIDCDVDFE
+166 AKRIIKRIDCDVDFE
-181 DLAESWINSVVPKF
+181 DLAEKWINSVVPKF
-195 HPEKKLDSVK
+195 NPDKKLDVVN
-205 KDKTD
+205 KDKTES
-210 DIVKSWS
+210 IVKSWS
-217 RKNPYEAIITSNK
+217 RKNPYEAIISYNT
-230 LLSGPKSNKEI
+230 LLSGPNSNKEI

-262 IIPKNKQFL
+262 IIPRNKQLL
-271 VDEIIKRLQ
+271 VDQIIERLH

-290 ETNIENLLKF
+290 EIDIENLLKF
-300 KFEIFTPTK
+300 KFEILTPTK
-309 RLIEYVEKIAEN
+309 RLIEYVEKIAED
-321 SKLSLILEKKDSKAL
+321 SELSLILEKKDSKAL
-336 ENFKWGMDVLDFMNL
+336 DDFKWGMDVLDFMNL
-351 NPKVA
+351 NPKVD
-356 FAVEDFLDLLKPLQ
+356 FIVEKFLDLLKPLQ
-370 HRTYSISSSIKKH
+370 HRTYSISSSINKF

-393 VRWNNEK
+393 VRWKNKK

-410 LADDCNKEEK
+410 LADDCNENEK

-425 TPNKTFRLPE
+425 TPNKSFRLPE
-435 DKNKDIIMIGP
+435 DKGKDIIMIGP

-453 RAFLQEREVTNS
+453 RAFLQEREVTKS
-465 SGKNWLFFGDQTQE
+465 SGKNWLFFGDQTRD
-479 NDFIYENELNDM
+479 NDFIYEDELKDM
-491 LNNKIL
+491 LNKNIL

-526 SWIKNGSIVYICGD
+526 SWIENGSIIYICGD
-540 ANKMAKDVE
+540 ATKMAKDVE
-549 DIIIKIISEENN
+549 DIILKIISEEKN
-561 CSLNDS
+561 CSFNDS
-567 IEYLNKLK
+567 IDYLNKLK

>member
-1 MNKFNKILQKD
+1 MNKYNKILPKN
-12 YKSPFSFDQESWMNG
+12 YKIPFSFDQESWMEG
-27 FITGLNH
+27 FITGLKH
-34 QSHSKDDNSNGK
+34 QSNSINNNIREK
-46 NNDSETLINILFG
+46 NDSETLINILFG

-85 NALDDIEMDKLSSMK
+85 NALDDIEMNNLSKMK

-123 ALSSNIAPKLNN
+123 ALSSNTAPQLNN

-166 GKRIIDRIDCDVDFE
+166 AKRVIKRIDCDVDFE
-181 DLAESWINSVVPKF
+181 DLAEKWINSIVPKF
-195 HPEKKLDSVK
+195 NPDKKIDVVN
-205 KDKTD
+205 KDKTES
-210 DIVKSWS
+210 IVKSWS
-217 RKNPYEAIITSNK
+217 RKNPYKAIITNNT
-230 LLSGPKSNKEI
+230 LLSGPNSNKEI

-262 IIPKNKQFL
+262 IIPSNKQLL
-271 VDEIIKRLQ
+271 VDQIIERLH

-290 ETNIENLLKF
+290 EIDIENLLKF
-300 KFEIFTPTK
+300 KFEILTPTK
-309 RLIEYVEKIAEN
+309 RLIEYVEKIAKDSE
-321 SKLSLILEKKDSKAL
+321 LSLILEKKDSKAL
-336 ENFKWGMDVLDFMNL
+336 DDFKWGMDVLDFMNL
-351 NPKVA
+351 NPKVD
-356 FAVEDFLDLLKPLQ
+356 FIVEKFLDLLKPLQ
-370 HRTYSISSSIKKH
+370 HRTYSISSSIKKY

-393 VRWNNEK
+393 VRWKNKK

-410 LADDCNKEEK
+410 LADDYNEKEK

-425 TPNKTFRLPE
+425 TPNKSFRLPE
-435 DKNKDIIMIGP
+435 DKDKDIIMIGP

-465 SGKNWLFFGDQTQE
+465 SGKNWLFFGDQTRE
-479 NDFIYENELNDM
+479 NDFIYEDELKDM
-491 LNNKIL
+491 LNKSIL

-526 SWIKNGSIVYICGD
+526 SWIENGSIIYICGD
-540 ANKMAKDVE
+540 ATKMAKDVE
-549 DIIIKIISEENN
+549 DIILKIITEEKN
-561 CSLNDS
+561 CSINDS

>member
-1 MNKFNKILQKD
+1 MNKYNKILPKN
-12 YKSPFSFDQESWMNG
+12 YKTPFSFDQESWMEG
-27 FITGLNH
+27 FITGLKH
-34 QSHSKDDNSNGK
+34 QSNSINNNIREK
-46 NNDSETLINILFG
+46 NDSETLINILFG

-85 NALDDIEMDKLSSMK
+85 NALDDIEMNNLSKMK

-123 ALSSNIAPKLNN
+123 ALSSNTAPQLNN

-166 GKRIIDRIDCDVDFE
+166 AKRIIKRIDCDVDFE
-181 DLAESWINSVVPKF
+181 DLAEKWINSVVQKF
-195 HPEKKLDSVK
+195 NPDKKIDAVN
-205 KDKTD
+205 KDKTES
-210 DIVKSWS
+210 IVKSWS
-217 RKNPYEAIITSNK
+217 RKNPYEAIISYNT
-230 LLSGPKSNKEI
+230 LLSGPNSNKEI

-262 IIPKNKQFL
+262 IIPRNKQLL
-271 VDEIIKRLQ
+271 VDQIIERLH

-290 ETNIENLLKF
+290 EIDIENLLKF
-300 KFEIFTPTK
+300 KFEILTPTK
-309 RLIEYVEKIAEN
+309 RLIEYVEKIAED
-321 SKLSLILEKKDSKAL
+321 SELSLILEKKDSKAL
-336 ENFKWGMDVLDFMNL
+336 DDFKWGMDVLDFMNL
-351 NPKVA
+351 NPKVD
-356 FAVEDFLDLLKPLQ
+356 FIVEKFLDLLKPLQ
-370 HRTYSISSSIKKH
+370 HRTYSISSSINKY

-393 VRWNNEK
+393 VRWKNKK

-410 LADDCNKEEK
+410 LADDCNENEK

-425 TPNKTFRLPE
+425 TPNKSFRLPE
-435 DKNKDIIMIGP
+435 DKDKDIIMIGP

-453 RAFLQEREVTNS
+453 RAFLQEREVTKS
-465 SGKNWLFFGDQTQE
+465 SGKNWLFFGDQTRD
-479 NDFIYENELNDM
+479 NDFIYEDELKDM
-491 LNNKIL
+491 LNKNIL

-526 SWIKNGSIVYICGD
+526 SWIENGSIIYICGD
-540 ANKMAKDVE
+540 ATKMAKDVE
-549 DIIIKIISEENN
+549 DIILKIISEEKN
-561 CSLNDS
+561 CSFNDS
-567 IEYLNKLK
+567 IDYLNKLK

>member
-1 MNKFNKILQKD
+1 MNKYNKILPKN
-12 YKSPFSFDQESWMNG
+12 YKTPFSFDQESWMEG
-27 FITGLNH
+27 FITGLKH
-34 QSHSKDDNSNGK
+34 QSNSINNNIREK
-46 NNDSETLINILFG
+46 NDSETLINILFG

-85 NALDDIEMDKLSSMK
+85 NALDDIEMNNLSKMI

-123 ALSSNIAPKLNN
+123 ALSSNTAPQLNN

-166 GKRIIDRIDCDVDFE
+166 AKRIIKRIDCDVDFE
-181 DLAESWINSVVPKF
+181 DLAEKWINSVVPKF
-195 HPEKKLDSVK
+195 NPDKKLDVVN
-205 KDKTD
+205 KDKTES
-210 DIVKSWS
+210 IVKSWS
-217 RKNPYEAIITSNK
+217 RKNPYEAIISYNT
-230 LLSGPKSNKEI
+230 LLSGPNSNKEI

-262 IIPKNKQFL
+262 IIPRNKQLL
-271 VDEIIKRLQ
+271 VDQIIERLH

-290 ETNIENLLKF
+290 EIDIENLLKF
-300 KFEIFTPTK
+300 KFEILTPTK
-309 RLIEYVEKIAEN
+309 RLIEYVEKIAED
-321 SKLSLILEKKDSKAL
+321 SELSLILEKKDTKAL
-336 ENFKWGMDVLDFMNL
+336 DDFKWGMDVLDFMNL
-351 NPKVA
+351 NPKVD
-356 FAVEDFLDLLKPLQ
+356 FIVEKFLDLLKPLQ
-370 HRTYSISSSIKKH
+370 HRTYSISSSINKY

-393 VRWNNEK
+393 VRWKNKK

-410 LADDCNKEEK
+410 LADDCNENEK

-425 TPNKTFRLPE
+425 TPNKSFRLPE
-435 DKNKDIIMIGP
+435 DKDKDIIMIGP

-453 RAFLQEREVTNS
+453 RAFLQEREVTKS
-465 SGKNWLFFGDQTQE
+465 SGKNWLFFGDQTRD
-479 NDFIYENELNDM
+479 NDFIYEDELKDM
-491 LNNKIL
+491 LNKNIL

-526 SWIKNGSIVYICGD
+526 SWIENGSIIYICGD
-540 ANKMAKDVE
+540 ATKMAKDVE
-549 DIIIKIISEENN
+549 DIILKIISEENN

>member
-1 MNKFNKILQKD
+1 MNKYNKILPKN
-12 YKSPFSFDQESWMNG
+12 YKTPFSFDQESWMEG
-27 FITGLNH
+27 FITGLKH
-34 QSHSKDDNSNGK
+34 QSNSINNNIK
-46 NNDSETLINILFG
+46 EKNDSETLINILFG

-85 NALDDIEMDKLSSMK
+85 NALDDIEMNNLSKMI

-123 ALSSNIAPKLNN
+123 ALSSNTAPQLNN

-166 GKRIIDRIDCDVDFE
+166 AKRIIKRIDCDVDFE
-181 DLAESWINSVVPKF
+181 DLAEKWINSVVPKF

-217 RKNPYEAIITSNK
+217 RKNPYEAIISYNT
-230 LLSGPKSNKEI
+230 LLSGPNSNKEI

-262 IIPKNKQFL
+262 IIPRNKQLL
-271 VDEIIKRLQ
+271 VDQIIERLH

-290 ETNIENLLKF
+290 EIDIENLLKF
-300 KFEIFTPTK
+300 KFEILTPTK
-309 RLIEYVEKIAEN
+309 RLIEYVEKIAED
-321 SKLSLILEKKDSKAL
+321 SELSLILEKKDTKAL
-336 ENFKWGMDVLDFMNL
+336 DDFKWGMDVLDFMNL
-351 NPKVA
+351 NPKVD
-356 FAVEDFLDLLKPLQ
+356 FIVEKFLDLLKPLQ
-370 HRTYSISSSIKKH
+370 HRTYSISSSINKY

-393 VRWNNEK
+393 VRWKNKK

-410 LADDCNKEEK
+410 LADDCNENEK

-425 TPNKTFRLPE
+425 TPNKSFRLPE
-435 DKNKDIIMIGP
+435 DKDKDIIMIGP

-453 RAFLQEREVTNS
+453 RAFLQEREVTKS
-465 SGKNWLFFGDQTQE
+465 SGKNWLFFGDQTRD
-479 NDFIYENELNDM
+479 NDFIYEDELKDM
-491 LNNKIL
+491 LNKNIL

-526 SWIKNGSIVYICGD
+526 SWIENGSIIYICGD
-540 ANKMAKDVE
+540 ATKMAKDVE
-549 DIIIKIISEENN
+549 DIILKIISEENN